1 MDTPISTPSAKDFQV
16 AGVSRSGRVR
26 KKSSKLLDFE
36 SPEEIEKR
44 TKRPGRQPARYPGR
58 GRPPNAVRER
68 EQEMII
74 AYAEEEDNDDDD
86 DIDDDDDDDDDGVM
100 PNLCDTEDDI
110 RHTIGGNTNLRGTLL
125 NSDDEVDNL
134 VQDLVDG
141 VEAEASS
148 YTNDSRVRQS
158 LYMREKSTKRKIL
171 KDGKLVTGT
180 KQRKDKGKARYTAY
194 SLWARDVRKRDFPDL
209 DFASAAR
216 RLSELWA
223 NVSNKEKNAWR
234 RKAKIQATKARTRE
248 KNALNNTTTSSAAM
262 ASNGNTTTA
271 AVLDSTT
278 FVNRATTSRTK
289 KLAAQMANTSTATTT
304 NTAMPT
310 SWAQSR
316 QKRSINTNTS
326 RIKSIPPATSAMNS
340 SAASSAGL
348 LESPAE
354 IGGKQQQQQSSI
366 EAIDA
371 AAHLKLLG
379 ESLTVIGERLKEHNG
394 HVALSGSLSVL
405 LDSLL
410 CSMGPLLCMTTQI
423 PGLENKKQLSTNL
436 ATTLDNI
443 AYVMPGL

>member
-1 MDTPISTPSAKDFQV
+1 MESPISNPAAKDFQV

-58 GRPPNAVRER
+58 GRPPNALRGR
-68 EQEMII
+68 EQEI
-74 AYAEEEDNDDDD
+74 ALAYVEDDDED
-86 DIDDDDDDDDDGVM
+86 HN
-100 PNLCDTEDDI
+100 NLFDMEDDTSHVGI
-110 RHTIGGNTNLRGTLL
+110 VGATAADLRGALM
-125 NSDDEVDNL
+125 NSDDEVDTL

-141 VEAEASS
+141 VEAEAS

-158 LYMREKSTKRKIL
+158 LYMREKSNKRKIL
-171 KDGKLVTGT
+171 KDGKLVTG
-180 KQRKDKGKARYTAY
+180 KMQRKDKGKARYTAY
-194 SLWARDVRKRDFPDL
+194 SLWAREVRKRDFPDL
-209 DFASAAR
+209 DFANAAR

-248 KNALNNTTTSSAAM
+248 RNALDMPPGTTTIPLPSNGSSAAVPD
-262 ASNGNTTTA
+262 AI
-271 AVLDSTT
+271 DTT

-289 KLAAQMANTSTATTT
+289 KLAAERRQMPEQVLANTSTTPTT
-304 NTAMPT
+304 
-310 SWAQSR
+310 WAQSR
-316 QKRSINTNTS
+316 QKRNTNNNNSRAKSSPAAAVSQQPSTS
-326 RIKSIPPATSAMNS
+326 RHSSGSGVMMDLEQISGRGAT
-340 SAASSAGL
+340 
-348 LESPAE
+348 
-354 IGGKQQQQQSSI
+354 QQSSI

-423 PGLENKKQLSTNL
+423 PGLENKTQLSTNL

>member
-1 MDTPISTPSAKDFQV
+1 QRNGTLMTIKTDFQV

-58 GRPPNAVRER
+58 GRPPNALRGR
-68 EQEMII
+68 EQAIVF
-74 AYAEEEDNDDDD
+74 AEEEDDDDEDDDD
-86 DIDDDDDDDDDGVM
+86 MDDDVEMRNISDAD
-100 PNLCDTEDDI
+100 EDI
-110 RHTIGGNTNLRGTLL
+110 TQAIVGTSQLRGTLM

-134 VQDLVDG
+134 VQDLVQG
-141 VEAEASS
+141 VEAEAS

-158 LYMREKSTKRKIL
+158 LYMREKSNKRKIL
-171 KDGKLVTGT
+171 KDGIKP
-180 KQRKDKGKARYTAY
+180 RKDKGKARYTAY
-194 SLWARDVRKRDFPDL
+194 SLWAREVRKRDFPDL
-209 DFASAAR
+209 DFANAAR

-234 RKAKIQATKARTRE
+234 RKAKIQATKARTRQ
-248 KNALNNTTTSSAAM
+248 KNGLDPTTTVNLP
-262 ASNGNTTTA
+262 SNGNPFAAATA
-271 AVLDSTT
+271 TSIDAT

-289 KLAAQMANTSTATTT
+289 KLAAQLANTS
-304 NTAMPT
+304 NTPGMPT
-310 SWAQSR
+310 TWAQSR
-316 QKRSINTNTS
+316 QKRNFNSSVGNTG
-326 RIKSIPPATSAMNS
+326 RIKSIPPVTATSALANS
-340 SAASSAGL
+340 PGGL
-348 LESPAE
+348 LDASTE
-354 IGGKQQQQQSSI
+354 ISGKQQQSSI

>member
-1 MDTPISTPSAKDFQV
+1 MDTPISTPSTKDFQV

-86 DIDDDDDDDDDGVM
+86 DIDDDDDDDDD
-100 PNLCDTEDDI
+100 DI
-110 RHTIGGNTNLRGTLL
+110 PLGGNTNLRGTLL

-234 RKAKIQATKARTRE
+234 RKAKLQATKARTRE

-262 ASNGNTTTA
+262 ASNGNTSTA
-271 AVLDSTT
+271 AAVQDSTT

-340 SAASSAGL
+340 SAASAAGL

-354 IGGKQQQQQSSI
+354 IGGKQQQQQQSSI

>member
-1 MDTPISTPSAKDFQV
+1 MESPISNPVAKDFQV

-58 GRPPNAVRER
+58 GRPPNALRER
-68 EQEMII
+68 EQELAL
-74 AYAEEEDNDDDD
+74 AYAEEDD
-86 DIDDDDDDDDDGVM
+86 
-100 PNLCDTEDDI
+100 EDDELEHNHNI
-110 RHTIGGNTNLRGTLL
+110 SDEETTIPTIGGSADLRGALM
-125 NSDDEVDNL
+125 NSDDEVDTL
-134 VQDLVDG
+134 VQDLVEG
-141 VEAEASS
+141 VEAEAS

-158 LYMREKSTKRKIL
+158 LYMREKSNKRKLL
-171 KDGKLVTGT
+171 KDNKL
-180 KQRKDKGKARYTAY
+180 QRKDKVRVRYTAY
-194 SLWARDVRKRDFPDL
+194 SLWAREVRKRDFPDL
-209 DFASAAR
+209 DFANAAR

-223 NVSNKEKNAWR
+223 NVNNKEKNAWR
-234 RKAKIQATKARTRE
+234 RKAKVLAAKARTRE
-248 KNALNNTTTSSAAM
+248 NNAPADLAPTLTSSKT
-262 ASNGNTTTA
+262 SNGSASAATA
-271 AVLDSTT
+271 TPDSC
-278 FVNRATTSRTK
+278 FMNRATTSRTK
-289 KLAAQMANTSTATTT
+289 KLAADRRQLPELSTPST
-304 NTAMPT
+304 
-310 SWAQSR
+310 WAQSR
-316 QKRSINTNTS
+316 QKRNNS
-326 RIKSIPPATSAMNS
+326 RIKATPIAGSQASA
-340 SAASSAGL
+340 SARQNAGQLDMELAS
-348 LESPAE
+348 
-354 IGGKQQQQQSSI
+354 GKGTTSSI